1 MTDADVDGSHIQ
13 TLLMTFFYRYLKPLV
28 ANGHIYIAQP
38 PLYRYEK
45 GKKEIY
51 LKNER
56 ALSEFLIENGIENFS
71 FEGIGIKSFWRF

>member
-28 ANGHIYIAQP
+28 ENGHIYIAQP
-38 PLYRYEK
+38 PLYRYKK

-51 LKNER
+51 LKDER
-56 ALSEFLIENGIENFS
+56 ALSEYLIENGIENFK
-71 FEGIGIKSFWRF
+71 FEGVGNRE